1 MHAAD
6 HHDYITTQSNTLLK
20 SGTTTHS
27 ENEKIGK
34 ITSETNV
41 GNSTKLDNIL
51 L

>member
-6 HHDYITTQSNTLLK
+6 HDYITTQSNTLIK
-20 SGTTTHS
+20 SVTTTHS
-27 ENEKIGK
+27 ENEKKIGK